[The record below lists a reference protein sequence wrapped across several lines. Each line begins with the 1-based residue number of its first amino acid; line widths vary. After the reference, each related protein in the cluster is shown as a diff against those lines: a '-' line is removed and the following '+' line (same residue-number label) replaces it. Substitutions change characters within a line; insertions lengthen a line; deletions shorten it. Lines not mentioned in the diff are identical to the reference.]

1 MSLGY
6 HGREKR
12 AWHMQLLYVC
22 KYYPHVIH
30 GLLDHVIMYM
40 YMYYASQAQNLP
52 RHLKAHVIVVS

>member
-1 MSLGY
+1 
-6 HGREKR
+6 
-12 AWHMQLLYVC
+12 MQLLYLC

-52 RHLKAHVIVVS
+52 RHLKAHVIVIS